1 MTYSIT
7 DVAREAQV
15 APSTVSLVL
24 NGKRNVS
31 ADTRSHVKAVI
42 RKMRYK
48 PRKAK
53 RAARI
58 AVVYTQNMI
67 VNGVLAEYCRRWI
80 EGVRMALS
88 SSRSQI
94 SIFAGL
100 PHVDQD
106 LVFTQSLDHHEWDG
120 VIMMGAYPKHGYLE
134 RVLASG
140 VPMVVFARSPEHAEF
155 SAVSVNHRSI
165 GSQASALLCEQGHR
179 KVALLMGSKETYPG
193 RTLYAGFTETN
204 QANGLEVVYDVA
216 SPSPEMSI
224 EQSEQAVDDILASG
238 ATAVFSGDPAAQKLG
253 NALEKRG
260 LTLGRDISI
269 LGVDDMGLFT
279 RSGKR
284 ITSMGYDKQIMG
296 QIAGQ
301 MMLHLL
307 QMGDHISHQF
317 TIVQPFL
324 VKGDTL
330 GRVISG

>member
-31 ADTRSHVKAVI
+31 AQTRSHVKAVI
-42 RKMRYK
+42 RRMRYK
-48 PRKAK
+48 PRKA
-53 RAARI
+53 RRTPRI

-80 EGVRMALS
+80 EGVRMSLS
-88 SSRSQI
+88 TSRSHV

-100 PHVDQD
+100 SHVDQD

-134 RVLASG
+134 RVVASG
-140 VPMVVFARSPEHAEF
+140 VPMVAFARSPEHAEF
-155 SAVSVNHRSI
+155 SAVSVNHRAI
-165 GSQASALLCEQGHR
+165 GSQASAAFHEHGHR
-179 KVALLMGSKETYPG
+179 KVALLLGSKETYPG
-193 RTLYAGFTETN
+193 RMLYSGFMEAN
-204 QANGLEVVYDVA
+204 QAHGVELVFDLTTTQ
-216 SPSPEMSI
+216 SDMSAD
-224 EQSEQAVDDILASG
+224 QVDEALDQVLASG
-238 ATAVFSGDPAAQKLG
+238 ATAIFGGDPIAQKLG

-260 LTLGRDISI
+260 ITPGRDISI
-269 LGVDDMGLFT
+269 LGIDDMGLHT
-279 RSGKR
+279 RGGRR

-301 MMLHLL
+301 MILHLL

-317 TIVQPFL
+317 TVVQPFL

-330 GRVISG
+330 GRVISQ